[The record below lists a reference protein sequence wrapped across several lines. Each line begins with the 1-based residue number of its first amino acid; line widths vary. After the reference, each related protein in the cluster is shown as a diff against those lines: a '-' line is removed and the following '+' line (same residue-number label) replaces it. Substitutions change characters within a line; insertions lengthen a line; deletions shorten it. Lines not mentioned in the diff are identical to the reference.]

1 LEKSCYDLFHHLEK
15 QEQGEGEG
23 GGGEYCCPLTVSVLQ
38 DGNYLL
44 ESIGS
49 VEVKTESL
57 EKMQPILGND
67 ILVDGI
73 LRRLVPPM
81 IKLNEFHLHP
91 TVSMFLRFRVPSL
104 LTDVS
109 SSSSSLDA
117 TAYRMDMEQLQVR
130 LIIVVSCCDCH
141 TMPPSFYRY

>member
-1 LEKSCYDLFHHLEK
+1 LEQ
-15 QEQGEGEG
+15 QEQGG

-109 SSSSSLDA
+109 SSSSSSLDA

-130 LIIVVSCCDCH
+130 LTVIIVVTCCDCH

>member
-1 LEKSCYDLFHHLEK
+1 
-15 QEQGEGEG
+15 
-23 GGGEYCCPLTVSVLQ
+23 
-38 DGNYLL
+38 
-44 ESIGS
+44 
-49 VEVKTESL
+49 
-57 EKMQPILGND
+57 MLGND

-109 SSSSSLDA
+109 SDA
-117 TAYRMDMEQLQVR
+117 TAHRMDMEQLQVR
-130 LIIVVSCCDCH
+130 LIMVVTYCDCH
-141 TMPPSFYRY
+141 TMPPSFCRY